1 MWPMSDR
8 YADFP
13 TLRCEA
19 LGSGYEFF
27 GFGLPEAREGVAA
40 LREKRP
46 PQFRAA
52 ELPAVEFG
60 AVEEG
65 PR

>member
-27 GFGLPEAREGVAA
+27 GFGLPEAREGLAA
-40 LREKRP
+40 LKEKRSP
-46 PQFRAA
+46 DFRT
-52 ELPAVEFG
+52 
-60 AVEEG
+60 VEE
-65 PR
+65 PSR